1 MCEFGVGCGWWVGS
15 MQAKERDRMRV
26 PEHPF
31 GQAFLDGAVPM
42 RPSWGSCTSFQPA
55 VLYPGAASGG

>member
-1 MCEFGVGCGWWVGS
+1 VDGVWGYTGE
-15 MQAKERDRMRV
+15 ERGLMRV

-31 GQAFLDGAVPM
+31 GQAFSDGAVPM